1 MGNRTKL
8 YTETTFMI
16 HGLFG
21 RDLRHIKDR
30 AFLGTSDISGVVR
43 LGSIDFILDF
53 SPCPPLIYA
62 ISHRS
67 F

>member
-1 MGNRTKL
+1 
-8 YTETTFMI
+8 MI